1 MRQIVRANKLLQPPI
16 PGPARNRPKVPN
28 LGFQHLSGIGP
39 DPEFWQSAR
48 IRELRETAYFLELSN
63 SWEMPKNT
71 KSGNSS
77 NSAKTEKTGNWPIS
91 GMCTNRGLSRI
102 LGSQTPE
109 FASPGRGP
117 QNCPPGPRNCPVW
130 GGYPPELAWSKGK
143 YAVFCCFLL
152 NSTEFREFPVG
163 GPQKRVFRYPG
174 SKGNFVVSGT
184 PKSAKP
190 GNRPKPGQTGPR
202 PPIPG
207 FQGLQTPNSGP
218 RPGRANFSLSGSYQ
232 GWLVTKQYIIPD
244 FLVRFRAFLP

>member
-16 PGPARNRPKVPN
+16 VWSVTENLPTIRRFATIDHPWLNSNLFADIRSTWTSCFHDANSAQPRNRPISKK
-28 LGFQHLSGIGP
+28 S
-39 DPEFWQSAR
+39 R
-48 IRELRETAYFLELSN
+48 
-63 SWEMPKNT
+63 

-77 NSAKTEKTGNWPIS
+77 NSAKTEKTGKSVDFREVHKSRAIPDS
-91 GMCTNRGLSRI
+91 GVPDPRI
-102 LGSQTPE
+102 RLPRPGTPE
-109 FASPGRGP
+109 LPSRTQELP
-117 QNCPPGPRNCPVW
+117 CL

-174 SKGNFVVSGT
+174 SKGKFGVSRT

-218 RPGRANFSLSGSYQ
+218 GRGGPISPFLAVTRG
-232 GWLVTKQYIIPD
+232 GW
-244 FLVRFRAFLP
+244 

>member
-1 MRQIVRANKLLQPPI
+1 MQPPTKH
-16 PGPARNRPKVPN
+16 PG
-28 LGFQHLSGIGP
+28 F
-39 DPEFWQSAR
+39 
-48 IRELRETAYFLELSN
+48 LR
-63 SWEMPKNT
+63 NT
-71 KSGNSS
+71 KKHEIGEFDEFCQNRENREIGRFPGN
-77 NSAKTEKTGNWPIS
+77 AQIEGY
-91 GMCTNRGLSRI
+91 
-102 LGSQTPE
+102 
-109 FASPGRGP
+109 PGFWGPGP
-117 QNCPPGPRNCPVW
+117 QNSPPPAGDPRIALPDPGIALF
-130 GGYPPELAWSKGK
+130 GGGTPPELAWSKGK

>member
-1 MRQIVRANKLLQPPI
+1 MSLFLNQQSNAATNKASLIYTKCQKT
-16 PGPARNRPKVPN
+16 RNRGIRRILPKPRK
-28 LGFQHLSGIGP
+28 P
-39 DPEFWQSAR
+39 
-48 IRELRETAYFLELSN
+48 
-63 SWEMPKNT
+63 
-71 KSGNSS
+71 GNR
-77 NSAKTEKTGNWPIS
+77 PIS
-91 GMCTNRGLSRI
+91 GKCTNRGLSRI
-102 LGSQTPE
+102 LGSRTPE

>member
-16 PGPARNRPKVPN
+16 VWSVTENLPTIRRFATIDHPWLNSNLFADIRSTWTSWFHDANSAQPRNRPISKKSRKP
-28 LGFQHLSGIGP
+28 GIR
-39 DPEFWQSAR
+39 R
-48 IRELRETAYFLELSN
+48 IL
-63 SWEMPKNT
+63 PKPRNP
-71 KSGNSS
+71 GNR
-77 NSAKTEKTGNWPIS
+77 PIS
-91 GMCTNRGLSRI
+91 GKRAIEGY
-102 LGSQTPE
+102 
-109 FASPGRGP
+109 PGFWGPGP
-117 QNCPPGPRNCPVW
+117 QNSPPRPGTPELPSRTQELPCL

>member
-16 PGPARNRPKVPN
+16 VWSVTENLPTIRRFATIDHPWLNSNLFADIRSTWTSCFHDANSSQTKNRPISKKSRKPGN
-28 LGFQHLSGIGP
+28 P
-39 DPEFWQSAR
+39 R
-48 IRELRETAYFLELSN
+48 IL
-63 SWEMPKNT
+63 PKPR
-71 KSGNSS
+71 KPGNR
-77 NSAKTEKTGNWPIS
+77 PIS
-91 GMCTNRGLSRI
+91 GKCTDRGLSRI
-102 LGSQTPE
+102 LGSRTPE

-130 GGYPPELAWSKGK
+130 EGYPPELAWSKGK

-207 FQGLQTPNSGP
+207 FQGLQTPILV
-218 RPGRANFSLSGSYQ
+218 PGRGGPISPFLAVTRG
-232 GWLVTKQYIIPD
+232 GW
-244 FLVRFRAFLP
+244 

>member
-1 MRQIVRANKLLQPPI
+1 M
-16 PGPARNRPKVPN
+16 
-28 LGFQHLSGIGP
+28 H
-39 DPEFWQSAR
+39 
-48 IRELRETAYFLELSN
+48 
-63 SWEMPKNT
+63 
-71 KSGNSS
+71 KS
-77 NSAKTEKTGNWPIS
+77 
-91 GMCTNRGLSRI
+91 RLSRI
-102 LGSQTPE
+102 LGSRTPE

-130 GGYPPELAWSKGK
+130 EGYPPELAWSKGK

>member
-48 IRELRETAYFLELSN
+48 IRELRETAYFLELPN

-77 NSAKTEKTGNWPIS
+77 NSAKTEKTGKSADFREMHKSRAIPDS
-91 GMCTNRGLSRI
+91 GVPDPRI
-102 LGSQTPE
+102 RLPRPGTPE
-109 FASPGRGP
+109 LPSRTQELP
-117 QNCPPGPRNCPVW
+117 CL